1 MSDRRPLRFPS
12 LRLVALAALA
22 GVAAG
27 ALAVYVRGM
36 PSGNGQEAA
45 ATTDCAPAR
54 ARAAALKPL
63 AKGDVAAFSVMEE
76 PRPVSPLLFKAGA
89 AGSGQKDLSL
99 ADFAGRT
106 VLVNLWATWCVP
118 CREEMPALDELQAA
132 EGGANFEVVAIN
144 IDNGDDTKPQAF
156 LAETGIGSLAYYRDN
171 TLSVFNQLKKDGL
184 AFGLPVTLL
193 VDGKGCL
200 LGSMNGPAHWA
211 GADAR
216 ALVAAAKP

>member
-22 GVAAG
+22 GIAAG

-36 PSGNGQEAA
+36 PSGNGPEPAA
-45 ATTDCAPAR
+45 SADCAPAK
-54 ARAAALKPL
+54 ARAAGLKPL
-63 AKGDVAAFSVMEE
+63 AKGDVAAFSVSDD
-76 PRPVSPLLFKAGA
+76 PKPLAPLLFKAGVEGA
-89 AGSGQKDLSL
+89 GQKSLSL
-99 ADFAGRT
+99 ADFAGKT

-118 CREEMPALDELQAA
+118 CREEMPALDQLQAA

-144 IDNGDDTKPQAF
+144 IDNGDDQKPQAF
-156 LAETGIGSLAYYRDN
+156 LAETGIQSLAYYRDN
-171 TLSVFNQLKKDGL
+171 SLGVFNQLKKEGL